1 MSSISFRSWPC
12 FSDYEPES
20 SWLPNDGQAG
30 QPRSEGGRKVRR
42 NLHICLVALVLLLAC
57 GGQTAASPT
66 QQELPLRFAEPVE
79 AIVADLESFVPQYMR
94 EEHVPGLTIALIH
107 DGRVAWAEGFGVANT
122 ITGRPVTPGM
132 AFEVASNSKVV
143 TAYIALRLVDQG
155 RLSLDEPLNNYLTE
169 PWLPASEYR
178 DAITLRHVL
187 SHTSGLG
194 HNTTSRESL
203 FAPDRGYSYSAIGFL
218 YLQAVI
224 EQVTGQSLEDVAQ
237 EMVFGPLG
245 MSSSSFVVGAEREA
259 HTVNGHVHAVVPVLV
274 FAVLYAVSTVIV
286 GLPGL
291 LVLRIRTGR
300 WRPTRRMAIGVFAVA
315 LVVSLVP
322 AFILLGSAGLPEF
335 GWLVV
340 LVGLASAVAF
350 ALAFLAGRVIVR
362 RLSPQRGRLQV
373 AAMVAWSG
381 LILVGL
387 ALGASRITNLP
398 VPQPSRVEAGAA
410 GSVCA
415 SAGDMAAFLI
425 ELSDPQHLSPEMAAQ
440 LRASQVKLA
449 SDMSWG
455 LGPGIQHSQ
464 QGDALWQWG
473 QHLHFQSVMI
483 IYPDHGFGV
492 VVCTNNDLLN
502 PDVAIEIAG
511 RALGGKIEPIR
522 RASHL
527 QFNYH
532 EESQSRG

>member
-1 MSSISFRSWPC
+1 V
-12 FSDYEPES
+12 
-20 SWLPNDGQAG
+20 
-30 QPRSEGGRKVRR
+30 KR
-42 NLHICLVALVLLLAC
+42 NLHLGLVALVLLLAC

-66 QQELPLRFAEPVE
+66 QQGLSLRSAEPLE
-79 AIVADLESFVPQYMR
+79 AIVADLESFIPQYMR
-94 EEHVPGLTIALIH
+94 EKGVPGLAIALIH
-107 DGRVAWAEGFGVANT
+107 DGRVAWIEGFGVANT
-122 ITGRPVTPGM
+122 ITGRPVTPDM

-155 RLSLDEPLNNYLTE
+155 RLSSLDEPLNAYLTE
-169 PWLPASEYR
+169 PWLPDSEHR
-178 DAITLRHVL
+178 EAITLRHVL

-203 FAPDRGYSYSAIGFL
+203 FAPGRGYSYSAIGFL

-224 EQVTGQSLEDVAQ
+224 EEITGQSLEDVAQ
-237 EMVFGPLG
+237 EMVFVPLG
-245 MSSSSFVVGAEREA
+245 MSSSSFIVDAEREA
-259 HTVNGHVHAVVPVLV
+259 HTANGHVHAIAPVAL
-274 FAVLYAVSTVIV
+274 FAGLYTVAVVIV
-286 GLPGL
+286 GLLGL

-315 LVVSLVP
+315 FVVSLVP

-335 GWLVV
+335 AWLVT
-340 LVGLASAVAF
+340 LVGLALAIAF
-350 ALAFLAGRVIVR
+350 ALAFLAGHVVIR
-362 RLSPQRGRLQV
+362 RLFSQRKRLQI
-373 AAMVAWSG
+373 ASTIIWSG
-381 LILVGL
+381 LIVIGL
-387 ALGASRITNLP
+387 ALGVSRITNLP
-398 VPQPSRVEAGAA
+398 VPQPSTVDASAA
-410 GSVCA
+410 GTLRATA
-415 SAGDMAAFLI
+415 SDMATFLI
-425 ELSDPQHLSPEMAAQ
+425 ELSNPQHLGPETAAQ
-440 LRASQVKLA
+440 LRTSQVKLT

-455 LGPGIQHSQ
+455 LGPGIQHSR

-473 QHLHFQSVMI
+473 QYLHFQSVMI
-483 IYPDHGFGV
+483 IYPEHGFVV

-532 EESQSRG
+532 EGS

>member
-1 MSSISFRSWPC
+1 V
-12 FSDYEPES
+12 
-20 SWLPNDGQAG
+20 
-30 QPRSEGGRKVRR
+30 KR
-42 NLHICLVALVLLLAC
+42 NLHLGLVALVLLLAC
-57 GGQTAASPT
+57 SGQIAASPT
-66 QQELPLRFAEPVE
+66 QQELPLRSAEPVD
-79 AIVADLESFVPQYMR
+79 AIVADLESFIPRYLR
-94 EEHVPGLTIALIH
+94 EENVPGLSIALIH
-107 DGRVAWAEGFGVANT
+107 DGRVAWTEGFGVANT
-122 ITGRPVTPGM
+122 ITGQPVTPDM

-155 RLSLDEPLNNYLTE
+155 LLSLDEPLNTYLTE

-178 DAITLRHVL
+178 DAITLRQVL

-194 HNTTSRESL
+194 HSPTSRESL
-203 FAPDRGYSYSAIGFL
+203 FAPGRGYSYSAIGFL

-224 EQVTGQSLEDVAQ
+224 EEVTGQSLEDVAQ
-237 EMVFGPLG
+237 EMALAPLG
-245 MSSSSFVVGAEREA
+245 MSSSSFVVGAERGA
-259 HTVNGHVHAVVPVLV
+259 PTANGHVHAVVPVLI
-274 FAVLYAVSTVIV
+274 FAVLYLVSTVIV
-286 GLPGL
+286 GLLGL

-300 WRPTRRMAIGVFAVA
+300 WRPTRRMATGVFAAA
-315 LVVSLVP
+315 LVLSLAA
-322 AFILLGSAGLPEF
+322 AFVLLGGAGLPGF
-335 GWLVV
+335 GWLVA

-350 ALAFLAGRVIVR
+350 ALAFLAGRVVIR
-362 RLSPQRGRLQV
+362 RLWPQRGRLQV
-373 AAMVAWSG
+373 AAMIAWGG

-398 VPQPSRVEAGAA
+398 VPRPSRVEAGAA
-410 GSVCA
+410 GTLRA
-415 SAGDMAAFLI
+415 TAGDMATFLI
-425 ELSDPQHLSPEMAAQ
+425 ELSAPQHLSPEMAAQ
-440 LRASQVKLA
+440 LQTSQVKLA

-455 LGPGIQHSQ
+455 LGPGIQHSR

-527 QFNYH
+527 QFNYR
-532 EESQSRG
+532 EGS